1 MDRFKTAFANKNNPG
16 PVKIIVHIYRYK
28 QIVSPLNRLD
38 QRDKAVTI
46 ALSKTS
52 TSRVWTVILHRIN
65 IFIEDRM
72 SASGFAMMKAYSFP
86 ARAPSLSPPS
96 PNRQVHEMP
105 RCFNSFI
112 WHTMSALSGQT
123 SHYRAFGIIAESH
136 VVLE

>member
-1 MDRFKTAFANKNNPG
+1 M
-16 PVKIIVHIYRYK
+16 
-28 QIVSPLNRLD
+28 SPLNRLD
-38 QRDKAVTI
+38 QRDKAVAI
-46 ALSKTS
+46 ALRKTS

-65 IFIEDRM
+65 TCIFIEDRI

-96 PNRQVHEMP
+96 PDKQVHEMP
-105 RCFNSFI
+105 RCSNSFI

-136 VVLE
+136 IVLE